1 MVTFF
6 FSSTDQ
12 TQSTCFSPSSL
23 QLATPQC
30 HPSDTFMGQDNGT
43 SPRGTP
49 APRSPNCSFTE
60 TLAARPVTPT
70 AFYSACQELSSQHSK
85 DILELLPPTSGNKA
99 HPSHSFSSPCMGD
112 LHLPQCLS
120 PLEPFALVAK
130 CQPLSKDSSPLSC
143 RIQSEPS
150 PHGRPLP
157 IENPKIHCCKL
168 GQTRT
173 DQKSPQNLKS
183 RVGFNLRE
191 MAKDLLCTK
200 DDPTGDVAAQRARKE
215 KRLGHPEDAA
225 DSQVAPRV
233 VEVGD
238 GIKSQINL
246 SACSV
251 SLSSNNVLAK
261 EREMAVSSTDKS
273 SGQSRGTWNFNI
285 DRVQIRTRGFLKKSQ
300 EAACHTSRKHSSV
313 LKPKAC
319 KAKTV
324 SQEEGT
330 TLKRK
335 RGRPTKKRSEEQ
347 PAVVG
352 ENKSHAVP
360 RDQQSYN
367 NLTREE
373 EGEKKR
379 RRKQRRDRS
388 EVEVVPRKRTRIPG
402 KAEVDDNYDATPL
415 MRKHTSPKRTGRIN
429 LKGFQKFVKHQSSKI
444 RKSNK
449 SQDRNMKI
457 AEMHDE
463 SSENLCKLIK
473 EKDAAENWEIITVDK
488 NHNQLLNKTVEEGK
502 SWQEN
507 SFTGE
512 ETILSRGE
520 RQCDILGEEVE
531 VPAERPEPLQNLGE
545 GKVLDA

>member
-1 MVTFF
+1 M
-6 FSSTDQ
+6 D
-12 TQSTCFSPSSL
+12 
-23 QLATPQC
+23 
-30 HPSDTFMGQDNGT
+30 
-43 SPRGTP
+43 
-49 APRSPNCSFTE
+49 
-60 TLAARPVTPT
+60 
-70 AFYSACQELSSQHSK
+70 
-85 DILELLPPTSGNKA
+85 
-99 HPSHSFSSPCMGD
+99 D

-120 PLEPFALVAK
+120 PLEPFASVAK
-130 CQPLSKDSSPLSC
+130 RQPLFKNPSLLSY
-143 RIQSEPS
+143 RIQSQPS
-150 PHGRPLP
+150 PHGRSLP
-157 IENPKIHCCKL
+157 TKNPEVHYSKS

-173 DQKSPQNLKS
+173 DLKSPQNLRS
-183 RVGFNLRE
+183 MVEFNFRE

-200 DDPTGDVAAQRARKE
+200 EDPTGDVAAQRGRK
-215 KRLGHPEDAA
+215 KKCLSHPEDAA

-238 GIKSQINL
+238 GTKSQINL

-273 SGQSRGTWNFNI
+273 SGRSRGTWNFNI

-300 EAACHTSRKHSSV
+300 EAACPTSRKYLSV

-319 KAKTV
+319 KAKAV
-324 SQEEGT
+324 SEEEGS

-335 RGRPTKKRSEEQ
+335 RGRPSNKRSEDQ
-347 PAVVG
+347 PAVAG

-360 RDQQSYN
+360 GEQQSDN
-367 NLTREE
+367 DLTREE
-373 EGEKKR
+373 EREKKGKLR
-379 RRKQRRDRS
+379 RNRS
-388 EVEVVPRKRTRIPG
+388 EVEVVPRKRTRGPG

-415 MRKHTSPKRTGRIN
+415 RKHTSPKRAGKIN

-449 SQDRNMKI
+449 IQDRNMNI
-457 AEMHDE
+457 AETHAE

-473 EKDAAENWEIITVDK
+473 EKDAAENREIITVDK
-488 NHNQLLNKTVEEGK
+488 NHNQLLKKTLEEGK

-512 ETILSRGE
+512 ETILSRDE
-520 RQCDILGEEVE
+520 HQCDVLGEEVE
-531 VPAERPEPLQNLGE
+531 VPAERAEPLQNLGD
-545 GKVLDA
+545 GKVSDA

>member
-1 MVTFF
+1 MVTF

-23 QLATPQC
+23 QLAAPQC
-30 HPSDTFMGQDNGT
+30 QPSDTFMEQNNGT

-49 APRSPNCSFTE
+49 TPKSPNCSFTE
-60 TLAARPVTPT
+60 MPATRPVTPT
-70 AFYSACQELSSQHSK
+70 AFYSACQEPSSQRSE
-85 DILELLPPTSGNKA
+85 DILELLPPASGNKEQS
-99 HPSHSFSSPCMGD
+99 SHSFSSPCMDD

-120 PLEPFALVAK
+120 PLEPFTSVAK
-130 CQPLSKDSSPLSC
+130 CQPLSKDSSLLSY
-143 RIQSEPS
+143 RIQSQPS
-150 PHGRPLP
+150 PHGQPLP
-157 IENPKIHCCKL
+157 AKKPKVHCSKSR
-168 GQTRT
+168 QTRT
-173 DQKSPQNLKS
+173 DLKSPQNLNS
-183 RVGFNLRE
+183 RVEFNFRE

-200 DDPTGDVAAQRARKE
+200 EDPTGDVAAWRGRK
-215 KRLGHPEDAA
+215 KRRLGHMEDAA

-238 GIKSQINL
+238 GTKSQINL

-261 EREMAVSSTDKS
+261 EREMSVGSTDKS

-300 EAACHTSRKHSSV
+300 EAACPTSRKYSSV
-313 LKPKAC
+313 LKPKAF

-324 SQEEGT
+324 SEEEGR

-335 RGRPTKKRSEEQ
+335 RGRPSKKRSEEQ
-347 PAVVG
+347 PAVAA

-360 RDQQSYN
+360 REQQSDS
-367 NLTREE
+367 NLTREK

-379 RRKQRRDRS
+379 KLRRNRS
-388 EVEVVPRKRTRIPG
+388 EVEVVTRKRTRSPG
-402 KAEVDDNYDATPL
+402 KTEVDDNYDATPL

-429 LKGFQKFVKHQSSKI
+429 RKGFQKFVKHQSSKI
-444 RKSNK
+444 GKSNK
-449 SQDRNMKI
+449 SQDRNMNI
-457 AEMHDE
+457 VETHAE
-463 SSENLCKLIK
+463 SSENLCWLIK
-473 EKDAAENWEIITVDK
+473 EKDAAENRKIITVDK
-488 NHNQLLNKTVEEGK
+488 NHNQLFKKTLEEGK

-507 SFTGE
+507 SFTGK
-512 ETILSRGE
+512 ETVLSRDE
-520 RQCDILGEEVE
+520 HQCDVLGEEME
-531 VPAERPEPLQNLGE
+531 VPAERAKPLQNLGE

>member
-1 MVTFF
+1 M
-6 FSSTDQ
+6 D
-12 TQSTCFSPSSL
+12 
-23 QLATPQC
+23 
-30 HPSDTFMGQDNGT
+30 
-43 SPRGTP
+43 
-49 APRSPNCSFTE
+49 
-60 TLAARPVTPT
+60 
-70 AFYSACQELSSQHSK
+70 
-85 DILELLPPTSGNKA
+85 
-99 HPSHSFSSPCMGD
+99 D

-120 PLEPFALVAK
+120 PLEPFASVAK
-130 CQPLSKDSSPLSC
+130 SQPLSKDSSLLSY
-143 RIQSEPS
+143 RFQSQPS

-157 IENPKIHCCKL
+157 TKNPEVHCSKS

-173 DQKSPQNLKS
+173 DLKSPQNLSS
-183 RVGFNLRE
+183 RVEFNFRE

-200 DDPTGDVAAQRARKE
+200 EDPTETVAAWQGRK
-215 KRLGHPEDAA
+215 KKHLGHPEDAA

-238 GIKSQINL
+238 GTKSQINL

-261 EREMAVSSTDKS
+261 EREMAISSTDRS

-300 EAACHTSRKHSSV
+300 EAACPTSRKYSSI
-313 LKPKAC
+313 LKPKAF

-324 SQEEGT
+324 SEEGM

-335 RGRPTKKRSEEQ
+335 RGRPSKKRSEEQ
-347 PAVVG
+347 RAVAG
-352 ENKSHAVP
+352 EKKSHAVP
-360 RDQQSYN
+360 REQQSDN

-379 RRKQRRDRS
+379 KLRRNRS
-388 EVEVVPRKRTRIPG
+388 EVEVVPRKRTRSPV

-449 SQDRNMKI
+449 SQDRNMNI
-457 AEMHDE
+457 AETHAE

-473 EKDAAENWEIITVDK
+473 EKDAAENREIITVDK
-488 NHNQLLNKTVEEGK
+488 NHNQLLKKTLEEGK

-507 SFTGE
+507 GFTGE
-512 ETILSRGE
+512 ETILSRDE
-520 RQCDILGEEVE
+520 HQCDVLGEEVE
-531 VPAERPEPLQNLGE
+531 VPAEGAEPLQNLGE

>member
-1 MVTFF
+1 MPPT
-6 FSSTDQ
+6 
-12 TQSTCFSPSSL
+12 
-23 QLATPQC
+23 
-30 HPSDTFMGQDNGT
+30 
-43 SPRGTP
+43 
-49 APRSPNCSFTE
+49 
-60 TLAARPVTPT
+60 RPVTPT
-70 AFYSACQELSSQHSK
+70 AFYSACQEPSSQHSE
-85 DILELLPPTSGNKA
+85 DILELLPPMSGNKEQS
-99 HPSHSFSSPCMGD
+99 SHSFSSPCMDD

-120 PLEPFALVAK
+120 PLEPFALAK
-130 CQPLSKDSSPLSC
+130 RQPLSKDLRSLSY

-150 PHGRPLP
+150 PDGRPLP
-157 IENPKIHCCKL
+157 TENPKIHYSKS

-173 DQKSPQNLKS
+173 DMKSPQNLKS
-183 RVGFNLRE
+183 RVEFNFRE
-191 MAKDLLCTK
+191 MPKDLLCTK
-200 DDPTGDVAAQRARKE
+200 DDPTGDVAAQWERNE

-238 GIKSQINL
+238 GTKTQINL

-300 EAACHTSRKHSSV
+300 EAVCHASRKHFSV

-324 SQEEGT
+324 SQEEAT

-335 RGRPTKKRSEEQ
+335 RGRPSKKRSEEQ
-347 PAVVG
+347 PAVVS

-360 RDQQSYN
+360 REQQGDN
-367 NLTREE
+367 GLMRIE

-379 RRKQRRDRS
+379 WRKQRRNRS
-388 EVEVVPRKRTRIPG
+388 EVEVVPRKRTRGPG
-402 KAEVDDNYDATPL
+402 KAELDDNYDATPL

-449 SQDRNMKI
+449 SQDRNMNI
-457 AEMHDE
+457 AEMPDE
-463 SSENLCKLIK
+463 SSENLCKLIQ
-473 EKDAAENWEIITVDK
+473 EKDAAENMEIITVDK
-488 NHNQLLNKTVEEGK
+488 NHNRLLNKTVEEGK

-512 ETILSRGE
+512 ETILSRDE
-520 RQCDILGEEVE
+520 HQCDVLGEEVE
-531 VPAERPEPLQNLGE
+531 VPAERAEPLQNLGE
-545 GKVLDA
+545 GKVLMLKGLVHTYMGFFFFFKNTLAFGLKNNPHIH